1 MWIAGIQSQETILI
15 LYSLNRMSKYFFYNI
30 YGDSEELL
38 ASKPDDVIA
47 VPYGLNEEAEYAR
60 HLLIARTGIII
71 TYIPS
76 IFTEVTDEDG
86 KTLWKE
92 FRFNNEMKPW
102 SWDQV
107 NNVVEVIPAVAEVPA
122 VAELPAVEAVEAV
135 ADIPEISP
143 DVVDA
148 EATA

>member
-1 MWIAGIQSQETILI
+1 
-15 LYSLNRMSKYFFYNI
+15 MSKYFFYNV

-86 KTLWKE
+86 KTSWKE
-92 FRFNNEMKPW
+92 FRFEHKIKPW

-107 NNVVEVIPAVAEVPA
+107 NDVVEVVPEATQVEVVPEASPA
-122 VAELPAVEAVEAV
+122 
-135 ADIPEISP
+135 
-143 DVVDA
+143 VDA
-148 EATA
+148 ETT

>member
-1 MWIAGIQSQETILI
+1 
-15 LYSLNRMSKYFFYNI
+15 MSKYFFYNV

-60 HLLIARTGIII
+60 HILIARTGIII

-92 FRFNNEMKPW
+92 FRFEHKMKPW

-107 NNVVEVIPAVAEVPA
+107 NLDLAEVTQP
-122 VAELPAVEAVEAV
+122 VASIPDVPAVEAV
-135 ADIPEISP
+135 ADVPA
-143 DVVDA
+143 VVDA
-148 EATA
+148 EAS

>member
-1 MWIAGIQSQETILI
+1 
-15 LYSLNRMSKYFFYNI
+15 MSKYFFYNV

-60 HLLIARTGIII
+60 HLLIAGTGIII

-86 KTLWKE
+86 KTSWKE
-92 FRFNNEMKPW
+92 FRFEHKIKPW

-107 NNVVEVIPAVAEVPA
+107 NNVVEVVPAVAEVPDIPA
-122 VAELPAVEAVEAV
+122 VAAV
-135 ADIPEISP
+135 ADVADVADVPEISP